1 MIMDNKYGLGGAK
14 VAHAHHETKLKSSST
29 STQACHSCR
38 HDRLIYC
45 PTLSDHYCVK
55 CGNIRMTFQRG
66 ILQATVPIISDG
78 KVVSLAE
85 K

>member
-1 MIMDNKYGLGGAK
+1 MDNKYGLGGAK

-55 CGNIRMTFQRG
+55 CGKYQNDIPTG
-66 ILQATVPIISDG
+66 YSSGHSADY
-78 KVVSLAE
+78 
-85 K
+85 